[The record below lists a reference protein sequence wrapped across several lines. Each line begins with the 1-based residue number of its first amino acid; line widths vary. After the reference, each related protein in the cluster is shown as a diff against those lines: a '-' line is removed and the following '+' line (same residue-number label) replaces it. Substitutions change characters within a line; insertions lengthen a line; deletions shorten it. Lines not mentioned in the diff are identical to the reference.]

1 MSQKRFFPLHQG
13 STSSNVLK
21 VMSTNPLQLWRLKD
35 LFAGVKSKKISD
47 VHAVSDALTTLI
59 RRGLVVRKKRGVYK
73 LVDLGQ
79 NRKETKKPNVIGV
92 AKSEVSKPEA
102 VKEAPKPVKTV
113 EECSRCEDR
122 LFASNEIRM
131 GLCTECL
138 NELGGNEDEEEVA
151 DGEEETRDIYM
162 DELVQEISSARA
174 KFRGRTGKALD
185 KIVFVREG
193 GRNVRLLITYT
204 KEEIIEL

>member
-1 MSQKRFFPLHQG
+1 MSQKRFFPLHRG

-21 VMSTNPLQLWRLKD
+21 IMSTNPLQFWRLKD
-35 LFAGVKSKKISD
+35 LFAGVKSKKVSD

-59 RRGLVVRKKRGVYK
+59 RRGLVVRKRRGIYK
-73 LVDLGQ
+73 LADLDQ
-79 NRKETKKPNVIGV
+79 KQKKPN
-92 AKSEVSKPEA
+92 AAEAEPKSGKPEA
-102 VKEAPKPVKTV
+102 IKEAPKPVETV
-113 EECSRCEDR
+113 EDCSRCEGK

-131 GLCTECL
+131 GLCSECVD
-138 NELGGNEDEEEVA
+138 ELGKDGDEEEVV

-204 KEEIIEL
+204 KDEIIEL